1 LIALAKRRKPAA
13 GDEMIGRQSFDA
25 LSRLEPMLEAAGPQP
40 RLYVLPVGLVAGA
53 AARVMIADGRA
64 RAIAGGPLA
73 ATAGEVAIRAG
84 NRIGRIVI
92 GMAELSA
99 WAEQSDVPAAARLC
113 TLLERI
119 EARRHGPSDGP
130 RLMGVVNVT
139 PDSFSDGGDHLDPGA
154 ALAQCEALAAAGA
167 DILDIGGES
176 TRPGSMPVSPEEEI
190 ARVRPVLEG
199 LREKRAALPGIDLSI
214 DTRHAEV
221 MRAAIE
227 AGIDIINDVTALA
240 GEPDS
245 LAVAASSKARVV
257 LMHMQGRPETMNLA
271 PAYDDVAL
279 DVFDFLEARI
289 EACLAA
295 GIERRRLIVDPGI
308 GFGKRSRE
316 NLEILRRLSLFH
328 GLGCPILL
336 GVSRK
341 GLRPG
346 QEQLPP
352 GERVPTSLAAAM
364 HALFQGVQMLRVH
377 DVAETRQV
385 IELWRRLT
393 GTEC

>member
-1 LIALAKRRKPAA
+1 MVVAFRETLAGLERDLADAGSAA
-13 GDEMIGRQSFDA
+13 
-25 LSRLEPMLEAAGPQP
+25 
-40 RLYVLPVGLVAGA
+40 RLYLQPVGLVTGA
-53 AARVMIADGRA
+53 VARVMIADGRA
-64 RAIAGGPLA
+64 CAVAGGPLA
-73 ATAGEVAIRAG
+73 ATAGEVAIRTG
-84 NRIGRIVI
+84 NRIRRIVI
-92 GMAELSA
+92 GMAELSG
-99 WAEQSDVPAAARLC
+99 WAEQSEVPAAARLR
-113 TLLERI
+113 TLLQRI
-119 EARRHGPSDGP
+119 EAPRHGPSDGP

-139 PDSFSDGGDHLDPGA
+139 PDSFSDGGEHLDPAA
-154 ALAQCEALAAAGA
+154 ALAHCEALAAAGA

-176 TRPGSMPVSPEEEI
+176 TRPGAMPVSPEDEI

-199 LREKRAALPGIDLSI
+199 LRERRAGLPGIDLSI
-214 DTRHAEV
+214 DTRHADV

-227 AGIDIINDVTALA
+227 AGIDIINDVTALT

-245 LAVAASSKARVV
+245 LVVAATSKARIV
-257 LMHMQGRPETMNLA
+257 LMHMQGRPPTMNLA

-279 DVFDFLEARI
+279 DLFDFLEARI
-289 EACLAA
+289 EACLTA

-308 GFGKRSRE
+308 GFGKRVRE

-346 QEQLPP
+346 QERLSPK
-352 GERVPTSLAAAM
+352 ERISTSLAAAM
-364 HALFQGVQMLRVH
+364 HALLQGVQMLRVH

-385 IELWRRLT
+385 IELWRRLAD
-393 GTEC
+393 TEC